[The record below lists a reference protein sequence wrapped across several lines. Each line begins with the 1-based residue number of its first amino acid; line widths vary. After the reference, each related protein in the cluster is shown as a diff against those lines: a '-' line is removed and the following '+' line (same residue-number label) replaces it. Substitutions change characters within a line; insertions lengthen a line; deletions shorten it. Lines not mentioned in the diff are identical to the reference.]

1 MDVGSQ
7 LNRARWQYQPTL
19 TDHADIINVLT
30 INDPAS
36 VVVTPGTAALVITA
50 FPPTVFAS
58 DNKVVVPGTATL
70 VLTAFPPKRRV
81 AFQSHITLP
90 GQVTRE
96 RRHCR
101 TTTRRSLR
109 PIK

>member
-1 MDVGSQ
+1 MNNGSG
-7 LNRARWQYQPTL
+7 LYKARWQYQPTL

-58 DNKVVVPGTATL
+58 DNKVDKASVATSSEDC
-70 VLTAFPPKRRV
+70 AAEFRRWFIFP
-81 AFQSHITLP
+81 
-90 GQVTRE
+90 
-96 RRHCR
+96 HCR
-101 TTTRRSLR
+101 PAACVGSARRMSVCGQ
-109 PIK
+109 